1 VSGPGQRRQLPEVVY
16 TPESQLRHPL
26 RLVRSMFRDLL
37 VSRELAWR
45 LLVRNIK
52 AQYRQTAL
60 GYLWAFLPPIVT
72 TLSFSFLNS
81 SGVIS
86 IQDTSVPYPLY
97 VLTGTV
103 LWQAF
108 ADALHGPI
116 RLVTSSREMLAK
128 VNFPREALIL
138 AAAGEVLVYTFI
150 RVLLVVAAMLWY
162 GVSLPSTLVLAPVA
176 IFSLIGLGI
185 VIGVLLAPVALLI
198 QDVERGLTMVLT
210 LWFFLTPVVYPVPST
225 WPASLLATINPVSIL
240 LAGARYL
247 FLGGVEVNWLFW
259 LLANAATMS
268 LLFVGWVAYR
278 VAIPHVLA
286 RVSA

>member
-1 VSGPGQRRQLPEVVY
+1 
-16 TPESQLRHPL
+16 
-26 RLVRSMFRDLL
+26 MFRDLWI
-37 VSRELAWR
+37 SRELAWR

-60 GYLWAFLPPIVT
+60 GYLWAFLPPVVT
-72 TLSFSFLNS
+72 TVSFSFLNS

-86 IQDTSVPYPLY
+86 IQNTSVPYPLY

-138 AAAGEVLVYTFI
+138 AAGGEVLIYTAI
-150 RVLLVVAAMLWY
+150 RLLLVVTAMIWY
-162 GVSLPSTLVLAPVA
+162 GVPLPSTLVFTPVA
-176 IFSLIGLGI
+176 ILGLISFGVVIGL
-185 VIGVLLAPVALLI
+185 LLAPVALLVH
-198 QDVERGLTMVLT
+198 DVERGLAMVLT
-210 LWFFLTPVVYPVPST
+210 LWFFLTPVVYPPPST
-225 WPASLLATINPVSIL
+225 WPASLLATINPVSAL

-247 FLGGVEVNWLFW
+247 FIAGADVNWSYWLAANAVTLIL
-259 LLANAATMS
+259 LLA
-268 LLFVGWVAYR
+268 GWVAYR
-278 VAIPHVLA
+278 LAIPHVLA